1 MARGFIK
8 MQKSRRVANES
19 VLIREM
25 AEAMDPGIKSKTLA
39 IVEGPSALLLMA
51 VFSLYALFG
60 LDLWEAIGPPPISLD
75 PVAYSISTIVFV
87 IFCVE
92 LVLLAWC
99 RKDYFCSFFFWL
111 DLFASV
117 SMIPDVCMLFGIDIF
132 ILLGGGQGGLIVART
147 ARAVRAGS
155 RIARFARTMRLLS
168 RTNANK
174 NTSIIGGRLASGV
187 TQKIIIVIGFVL
199 FATDML
205 NMLNIEGSVEFNIIA
220 GTLLKLHALCR
231 NASIAAPARG
241 CHATNAQVGCDK
253 LSTAPEYGAACH

>member
-1 MARGFIK
+1 
-8 MQKSRRVANES
+8 
-19 VLIREM
+19 
-25 AEAMDPGIKSKTLA
+25 
-39 IVEGPSALLLMA
+39 
-51 VFSLYALFG
+51 
-60 LDLWEAIGPPPISLD
+60 
-75 PVAYSISTIVFV
+75 
-87 IFCVE
+87 
-92 LVLLAWC
+92 VLLAWC

-168 RTNANK
+168 RTNATQN
-174 NTSIIGGRLASGV
+174 NSIIGGRLASGV